1 MWSGQYVETVMITS
15 YLGFLL
21 IIIKIFMGVLKK
33 KKNNKGIMY
42 KPIKLIYVSVLEMFF
57 FKKKSVMYS

>member
-21 IIIKIFMGVLKK
+21 IIIKIFMGVFK